1 MILLTGR
8 NSAESFI
15 KIIDRQVR
23 KLLIVILLVNNKGDV
38 LEKSMEKVDSNVRM

>member
-1 MILLTGR
+1 MIPPYRR

-23 KLLIVILLVNNKGDV
+23 KRLIVILLVNNKGDV